1 MTEEKRISEEI
12 KQEEKKYP
20 HEEES
25 NIDHDVM
32 SSIVNNTSQCMGI
45 TYTTLKHKTLQ
56 EIDKEEHEQ
65 YGDFEKEQIIDFW
78 TFQLIMTGILNVV
91 GGYIFQTHKAEI
103 GCHIPSVV
111 EYQLQRYKQL
121 EGEYP
126 INSVEM
132 YLVKTE
138 EVKE

>member
-1 MTEEKRISEEI
+1 MNEKKRISEEI

-20 HEEES
+20 HEEMEP
-25 NIDHDVM
+25 NIDHDIM
-32 SSIVNNTSQCMGI
+32 SSIVNNTSRYRGI

-56 EIDKEEHEQ
+56 EINKEEHKQ
-65 YGDFEKEQIIDFW
+65 YWDFEKEQLIDMW

-91 GGYIFQTHKAEI
+91 GGYIFQAHKTEL

-111 EYQLQRYKQL
+111 EYQLQLYKQV

-126 INSVEM
+126 IKNGWGSF
-132 YLVKTE
+132 
-138 EVKE
+138 

>member
-1 MTEEKRISEEI
+1 MNEEKRISEEI

-20 HEEES
+20 HEEMKP
-25 NIDHDVM
+25 NIDHDIM
-32 SSIVNNTSQCMGI
+32 SSIVNNTSQFRGI

-56 EIDKEEHEQ
+56 EINKEEHEQ
-65 YGDFEKEQIIDFW
+65 YWDFEKEQMIDMW
-78 TFQLIMTGILNVV
+78 TLQLIATGILNVV
-91 GGYIFQTHKAEI
+91 GGYIFQAHKTEL

-126 INSVEM
+126 IKNGWGD
-132 YLVKTE
+132 LNGR
-138 EVKE
+138 